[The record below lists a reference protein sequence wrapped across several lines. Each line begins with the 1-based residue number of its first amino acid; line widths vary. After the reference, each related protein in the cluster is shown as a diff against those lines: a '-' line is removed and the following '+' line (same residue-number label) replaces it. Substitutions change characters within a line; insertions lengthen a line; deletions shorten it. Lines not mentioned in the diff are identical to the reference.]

1 MSKQYLSK
9 SVLVLSLLAAASG
22 AGLVAQAD
30 ETPAANDISAA
41 SPAADSSTAVADNKG
56 DTALPASGVYNST
69 AEQAKLEQANPA
81 PAQAETTQ
89 TSPDESAPLADRSS
103 ETMIKETDTA
113 APKVNTLTAA
123 AVPVKKAVKTPDPVE
138 GQTVDMRILSTTD
151 LHTNLVNYDYYQD
164 KVSQTVGL
172 AKTAILIEEAR
183 KENSNIV
190 LVDSG
195 DTIQG
200 TPFGTYK
207 ALINPVKEGQT
218 HPMYEAFKKLGYD
231 AETLGNHEFNYGL
244 DFLNR
249 MVNTSDVPII
259 NANVRDARTGY
270 YYFQP
275 YVILDKVFTDTAG
288 KQTTIK
294 IGITGVLP
302 RQILVWD
309 KANLEGKVTVD
320 DPVEAVKTIV
330 PSMKE
335 AGADIV
341 LVLAHSGIGDDQ
353 YENGEENEG
362 YFLAGID
369 GVDAVATGHS
379 HADFPNGDGSS
390 FYAKYKG
397 VDDINGLINGK
408 PVVMAGKF
416 GDHLGIMD
424 LSLTYKDGKWQVRS
438 SKSKLRKID
447 TASSIADQELIDM
460 VQEEHQ
466 GTINYVRQKVG
477 ETTAPINSYFAQVL
491 DDPSIQIV
499 NNAQIWYGRKEL
511 AGTADA
517 NLPILSA
524 AAPFKAGTRGDASYY
539 TDIPAGSLAIKNV
552 ADLYLY
558 DNVTAII
565 KLTGAQIKEW
575 LEMSAG
581 QFNQIDPNKSEP
593 QQLINSSYRSY
604 NFDVIDGLT
613 YKFDVTQPNKYDEE
627 GRLVNP
633 AASRVRE
640 LQYKGKPIDPN
651 QTFIVI
657 SNNYRATGNFPGVR
671 DAAEKRLLNLENRQA
686 IIDYIVSE
694 KTINP
699 SADNNW
705 SFTDSIKGL
714 NIRFLSSE
722 NAQKYLADHAEIA
735 YVGPSA
741 SQGFAEYRYTYMDP
755 KVPAPS
761 AAKPTVV
768 ISLSQDRHQD
778 IYNLVAKAYAETQ
791 AAAAKPSSTGTSLK
805 TAGKAPTSGLQTA
818 AQAQSTL
825 PHTSAS
831 HSVLYSLFGYSFVA
845 LAGLFI
851 KKNKKD

>member
-1 MSKQYLSK
+1 MSKHYLSK
-9 SVLVLSLLAAASG
+9 SVLLLSLFAM
-22 AGLVAQAD
+22 AGGVNSIVQAD
-30 ETPAANDISAA
+30 EAAPANDINAAVPSGDNNAATGMTQAAPAESPEQPAAVPNQTESAA
-41 SPAADSSTAVADNKG
+41 APLNATDNTGLNPQTQEAAESDATETA
-56 DTALPASGVYNST
+56 PASKINMPV
-69 AEQAKLEQANPA
+69 
-81 PAQAETTQ
+81 
-89 TSPDESAPLADRSS
+89 
-103 ETMIKETDTA
+103 
-113 APKVNTLTAA
+113 TAA
-123 AVPVKKAVKTPDPVE
+123 AQAKETVKTPEPVE

-164 KVSQTVGL
+164 KASQTVGL
-172 AKTAILIEEAR
+172 AKTAVLIEKAR

-218 HPMYEAFKKLGYD
+218 HPMYKAFEKLGYD

-249 MVNTSDVPII
+249 MVNTSDVPIV
-259 NANVRDARTGY
+259 NANVRDAHTGQHY
-270 YYFQP
+270 YQP
-275 YVILDKVFTDTAG
+275 YIILNKVFTDTKG
-288 KQTTIK
+288 RQTTVK
-294 IGITGVLP
+294 VGITGVLP

-309 KANLEGKVTVD
+309 KANLEGKVIVD
-320 DPVEAVKTIV
+320 DPVEAVKAIV

-341 LVLAHSGIGDDQ
+341 LVLAHSGIGDDN
-353 YENGEENEG
+353 YEVGEENEG

-379 HADFPNGDGSS
+379 HADFPNGDGTS

-424 LSLTYKDGKWQVRS
+424 LTLTYKEGKWQVTN

-447 TASSIADQELIDM
+447 TTSPVADQELIDM
-460 VQEEHQ
+460 VKEEHQ

-477 ETTAPINSYFAQVL
+477 QTTAPINSYFAQVL

-499 NNAQIWYGRKEL
+499 NNAQLWYGKKQL

-524 AAPFKAGTRGDASYY
+524 AAPFKAGTRGDATYY
-539 TDIPAGSLAIKNV
+539 TDIPAGALAIKNV

-581 QFNQIDPNKSEP
+581 QFNQIDPNSSKP
-593 QQLINSSYRSY
+593 QQLINSNYRSY

-613 YKFDVTQPNKYDEE
+613 YKFDITQPNKYDYE
-627 GRLVNP
+627 GKLVNP
-633 AASRVRE
+633 TASRVRE
-640 LQYKGKPIDPN
+640 LNYQGQPIDPN

-686 IIDYIVSE
+686 IIDYIISE

-699 SADNNW
+699 SADGNW
-705 SFTDSIKGL
+705 SFTSSIKGL
-714 NIRFLSSE
+714 DIRFLSSE
-722 NAQKYLADHAEIA
+722 NAQKYLADHAEIS
-735 YVGPSA
+735 YIGPSA
-741 SQGFAEYRYTYMDP
+741 SEGFGEYRYSYKDP
-755 KVPAPS
+755 ETALPDRN
-761 AAKPTVV
+761 KPTDNKTLDQ
-768 ISLSQDRHQD
+768 SKHQD
-778 IYNLVAKAYAETQ
+778 IYILVAKAYAETK
-791 AAAAKPSSTGTSLK
+791 AAANSNTSIASKTNTQKVQTKAKAALPNTNSSETS
-805 TAGKAPTSGLQTA
+805 SI
-818 AQAQSTL
+818 
-825 PHTSAS
+825 
-831 HSVLYSLFGYSFVA
+831 LYSLFGYSFLA
-845 LAGLFI
+845 LAGVFG
-851 KKNKKD
+851 KKKKKG